1 MKKSILPVI
10 PVLIL
15 IFLLMHP
22 AQSFEGAKS
31 GLLLWFNVVLPT
43 LLPFM
48 LCSSLLVAWG
58 GVPLITRP
66 FSPLFKLL
74 HLSDGGSYALMAG
87 LLCGYPMGAKT
98 TADFLREGKI
108 TANEGKRLLAI
119 AGCPSPMF
127 VAGYVRSHLDG
138 TVPFFLVA
146 FSLYIPVVL
155 LGFLVQVFY
164 RDKKKGRNET
174 SAIYSVKVR
183 HMAPRPAGIPAGAAA
198 DRTAADRTAAD
209 RTVGASM
216 GTPADVPPAK
226 SQPFDEIMMS
236 SLEIMVKIGG
246 YIMLYSILARFIC
259 GSGLIPEPVKPLLT
273 GFVEM
278 TTGIDN
284 VSRSLSGLP
293 AALVILFS
301 AAFGG
306 LSGVSQTNTVIKNA
320 GLSIRHYVLWKLV
333 HASFACFILI
343 LLSSL

>member
-108 TANEGKRLLAI
+108 KANEGKRLLAI

-146 FSLYIPVVL
+146 FSLYIPVIL

-174 SAIYSVKVR
+174 SVIYSVKVR
-183 HMAPRPAGIPAGAAA
+183 HMASRPAGIPAGAAE
-198 DRTAADRTAAD
+198 DRTAAD

>member
-1 MKKSILPVI
+1 MKKSILPAI

-127 VAGYVRSHLDG
+127 VAGYVHSHLDG
-138 TVPFFLVA
+138 TVPFISVA
-146 FSLYIPVVL
+146 VSLYIPVIL

-164 RDKKKGRNET
+164 RDKTKGRNIAST
-174 SAIYSVKVR
+174 DYSVKSR
-183 HMAPRPAGIPAGAAA
+183 STAPL
-198 DRTAADRTAAD
+198 
-209 RTVGASM
+209 
-216 GTPADVPPAK
+216 PADIPPAK

-246 YIMLYSILARFIC
+246 YIMLYSILACFIC

-320 GLSIRHYVLWKLV
+320 GLSIRHYILWKLV
-333 HASFACFILI
+333 HASLACFILI

>member
-66 FSPLFKLL
+66 FSPLFRLL

-127 VAGYVRSHLDG
+127 VAGYVHSHLDG
-138 TVPFFLVA
+138 TVPFFSVA
-146 FSLYIPVVL
+146 VSLYIPVIL

-164 RDKKKGRNET
+164 RDRKWGQKKSTAVYFAEGR
-174 SAIYSVKVR
+174 SA
-183 HMAPRPAGIPAGAAA
+183 ALLPAGASAGTSA
-198 DRTAADRTAAD
+198 NRSAGT
-209 RTVGASM
+209 SM
-216 GTPADVPPAK
+216 EVSADVPPAK

-333 HASFACFILI
+333 HASLACFILI